1 MGLALK
7 ATFCPLQAGA
17 SHQCEPVTSSFNLL
31 ACFLASRKGTRMP
44 TAKGVTV
51 RIKGGEVKHWSGG
64 SRVAADGCQH
74 MQGQALQ
81 GADSW
86 THMSCSEKKQQVH
99 IGRFHCTPGR

>member
-1 MGLALK
+1 MRQLGPKPVGFAPK

-51 RIKGGEVKHWSGG
+51 RIKGGEVKHWSGAAELQLTDASTCRARLCKG
-64 SRVAADGCQH
+64 LIAGLTCPAQRRRSR
-74 MQGQALQ
+74 
-81 GADSW
+81 S
-86 THMSCSEKKQQVH
+86 T
-99 IGRFHCTPGR
+99 